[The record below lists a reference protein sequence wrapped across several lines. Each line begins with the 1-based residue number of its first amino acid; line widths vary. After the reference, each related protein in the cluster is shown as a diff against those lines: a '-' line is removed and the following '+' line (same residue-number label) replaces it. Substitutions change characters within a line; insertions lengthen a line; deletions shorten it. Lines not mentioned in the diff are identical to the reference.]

1 MNIISQRSNNLQDSL
16 QRIALYALP
25 FLFSLCF
32 HEYAHAWTA
41 NKLGDPT
48 AKHSGR
54 LTLNPWAHIDIV
66 WTIIIPAITLLVGGI
81 YFGSAKPVPVDP
93 RNFKNS
99 EKGMALVAFAGPLSN
114 IILGVIFAFIFV
126 AVKLFLPQE
135 HAVFGPLSLMLEAG
149 VLINFFLAFFNLIPF
164 PPLDG
169 SRIVRLL
176 LPYKKVVFYEM
187 LAPYSFILIIVLWY
201 IGVLQY
207 IVGAPA
213 YFFYRESLLVS
224 YHMLAGLL

>member
-1 MNIISQRSNNLQDSL
+1 VSNLQDTI

-41 NKLGDPT
+41 NKLGDKT
-48 AKHSGR
+48 AKYSGR

-66 WTIIIPAITLLVGGI
+66 WTIIIPAITLIVGGI

-93 RNFKNS
+93 RNFKDP
-99 EKGMALVAFAGPLSN
+99 EKGMALVAFAGPFSN
-114 IILGVIFAFIFV
+114 IILGSIFALMFV
-126 AVKLFLPQE
+126 ALKLFGPVE
-135 HAVFGPLSLMLEAG
+135 HSLFGPIAMMLEAG
-149 VLINFFLAFFNLIPF
+149 VIINFFLAFFNLLPV

-169 SRIVRLL
+169 SRVVRLL
-176 LPYKKVVFYEM
+176 LSYKQAAYYEM
-187 LAPYSFILIIVLWY
+187 MTPYSFIFIIVLWY
-201 IGVLQY
+201 LGILQY

-213 YFFYRESLLVS
+213 FFFYRESMFVS
-224 YHMLAGLL
+224 YHLLAGLL